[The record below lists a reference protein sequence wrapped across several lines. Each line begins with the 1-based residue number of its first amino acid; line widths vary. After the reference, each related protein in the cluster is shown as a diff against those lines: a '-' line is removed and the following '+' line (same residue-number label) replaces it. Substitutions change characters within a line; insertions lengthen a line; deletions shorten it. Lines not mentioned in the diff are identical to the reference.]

1 MNKKPNVQ
9 SRLFNFNPFLIT
21 LSLAFAIPAQAQQFS
36 NVISFGD
43 SLSDAGNFGSV
54 IGLPGN
60 SFTTNPDPVAAE
72 RIAAAFGHTQ
82 TYSNQVGGGF
92 NFAWG
97 GACVQTATSATTP
110 PCISNAVPRIPVQ
123 ISQYLTP
130 RGNVADPTALYTLW
144 AGANDI
150 FAPLG
155 AGLWTNAAAITAGVL
170 PIATAFTTQT
180 TRLQAAGANY
190 IVVFNLPNL
199 GATPQVIATATA
211 AAAAAAAAGASAAAA
226 AATAAAVVG
235 AASLATL
242 SYNNALNGGLAT
254 MRDGIIPIN
263 VFGLVNEIFANPAAY
278 GFTNITDRA
287 CGSGSGTNSVAC
299 GPAGSGLPFTYALGS
314 NETFFFADGL
324 HPTGAAHRML
334 ANAVIAT
341 IHAPGQVSLAG
352 EVPLQ
357 VYADHSGVINNQ
369 LFALQGAARAEGEAQ
384 GFANIQLGQQ
394 KYTATPNTAAADSN
408 LVTLTVGAD
417 ARYSAQ
423 TSLGVAL
430 SLGNGSSDNGA
441 GGITSNKVLA
451 SIFGRM
457 NFGSAYLSTIA
468 SAGSNALNIERAIP
482 LGPSSRTESGDTT
495 ASHLALELGAGYLFQ
510 LDKLT
515 HGPFIGVTRQKITVA
530 AYREDTLSSTAMRFE
545 EFTRDSLVG
554 RVGYQVKGSTSAGT
568 LHPYARV
575 SYEQES
581 EDAATRVQAGSNTMN
596 GQFTLSGYA
605 PAADWVKAE
614 LGLSMEISPQARAFV
629 SYSGHLNDDRQDRNS
644 VNLGVVMRF

>member
-1 MNKKPNVQ
+1 MNKKPNVL
-9 SRLFNFNPFLIT
+9 SRLFNFNTLAIT
-21 LSLAFAIPAQAQQFS
+21 LSLVTTMPVQAQQFS

-43 SLSDAGNFGSV
+43 SLTDAGNLAAALT
-54 IGLPGN
+54 LPAGN
-60 SFTTNPDPVAAE
+60 SFTTNPDAVAAQH
-72 RIAAAFGHTQ
+72 IAEAFGHTQ
-82 TYSNQVGGGF
+82 TYSLAGGS
-92 NFAWG
+92 NYAWG
-97 GACVQTATSATTP
+97 GACVHPTGICDP
-110 PCISNAVPRIPVQ
+110 VPHVPTQ
-123 ISQYLTP
+123 ITQYLFP
-130 RGNVADPTALYTLW
+130 RGGVADGTALYTLW

-150 FAPLG
+150 LVTLG
-155 AGLWTNAAAITAGVL
+155 AGLWTNAAAITSGVL
-170 PIATAFTTQT
+170 PIADAFTVQT
-180 TRLQAAGANY
+180 ARLQAAGANY

-199 GATPQVIATATA
+199 GRTPQVLA
-211 AAAAAAAAGASAAAA
+211 AAAAAFAAAGGGTAGTA
-226 AATAAAVVG
+226 AATAVVG
-235 AASLATL
+235 GASLAAL

-299 GPAGSGLPFTYALGS
+299 GPAGSGLLFTYALGS

-334 ANAVIAT
+334 ANVVVAT
-341 IHAPGQVSLAG
+341 IRAPGQVSLAG

-357 VYADHSGVINNQ
+357 VYADHSSVINNQ
-369 LFALQGAARAEGEAQ
+369 LFALQEAVRAEGEAR
-384 GFANIQLGQQ
+384 GFANIQVGQQ
-394 KYTATPNTAAADSN
+394 KYTATLNTAAADSN

-545 EFTRDSLVG
+545 EFTRDSLVA
-554 RVGYQVKGSTSAGT
+554 RMGYQVKGSNSAGT

-614 LGLSMEISPQARAFV
+614 LGISMEISPQARAFV

-644 VNLGVVMRF
+644 VNLGVAMRF

>member
-1 MNKKPNVQ
+1 MNKKPNVM
-9 SRLFNFNPFLIT
+9 SRLFNFNTLAIT
-21 LSLAFAIPAQAQQFS
+21 LSLVAIMPVQAQQFS

-43 SLSDAGNFGSV
+43 SLSDAGNV
-54 IGLPGN
+54 AAETPGLPAGN
-60 SFTTNPDPVAAE
+60 SFTTNPDAVAAQH
-72 RIAAAFGHTQ
+72 IAAAFGYTQ
-82 TYSNQVGGGF
+82 TNSLAGGF
-92 NFAWG
+92 NYAWA
-97 GACVQTATSATTP
+97 GACVQTATGATAP
-110 PCISNAVPRIPVQ
+110 PCVSNAVPRIPVQ

-130 RGNVADPTALYTLW
+130 RSNVADPTALYTMW

-150 FAPLG
+150 LAPLV
-155 AGLWTNAAAITAGVL
+155 ANLWTNAAAITAGVL
-170 PIATAFTTQT
+170 PIAAAFTTQT
-180 TRLQAAGANY
+180 ARLQAAGANY
-190 IVVFNLPNL
+190 IAVFNLPDL
-199 GATPQVIATATA
+199 GRTPQLIAAGL
-211 AAAAAAAAGASAAAA
+211 AAAGG
-226 AATAAAVVG
+226 T
-235 AASLATL
+235 SLATL

-263 VFGLVNEIFANPAAY
+263 VFGLVNEVFANPAAY
-278 GFTNITDRA
+278 GFTNITGRA

-299 GPAGSGLPFTYALGS
+299 GPVGSGLPFTYALGT

-324 HPTGAAHRML
+324 HPTGAAHRLL
-334 ANAVIAT
+334 ANVVVAT

-394 KYTATPNTAAADSN
+394 KYTATPNSAAADSN

-417 ARYSAQ
+417 ARYSEQ

-457 NFGSAYLSTIA
+457 NFGSAYLNTIV
-468 SAGSNALNIERAIP
+468 SGGSNSLNIERTIP
-482 LGPSSRTESGDTT
+482 MGPGSRTESGDTT
-495 ASHLALELGAGYLFQ
+495 ASHLAVELGAGYLFQ

-554 RVGYQVKGSTSAGT
+554 RVGYQVKGSNSAGT

-581 EDAATRVQAGSNTMN
+581 ENSATRVQAGSNTMN

-629 SYSGHLNDDRQDRNS
+629 SYSGHLNNDSQDRNS
-644 VNLGVVMRF
+644 VNLGVAMRF

>member
-1 MNKKPNVQ
+1 MNKKPNVM
-9 SRLFNFNPFLIT
+9 SRLFNFNTLAIT
-21 LSLAFAIPAQAQQFS
+21 LSLVAIMPVQAQQFS

-43 SLSDAGNFGSV
+43 SLSDAGNV
-54 IGLPGN
+54 AAVTPGLPPGN
-60 SFTTNPDPVAAE
+60 SFTTNPDPVAAQL
-72 RIAAAFGHTQ
+72 IATAFGHTQ
-82 TYSNQVGGGF
+82 TNSLAGGF
-92 NFAWG
+92 NFAWA
-97 GACVQTATSATTP
+97 GACVQTATGATTP
-110 PCISNAVPRIPVQ
+110 PCLSNTVPRVPVQ

-130 RGNVADPTALYTLW
+130 RSNVADPTALYTLW

-150 FAPLG
+150 LAPLG

-170 PIATAFTTQT
+170 PIAAAFTTQT

-190 IVVFNLPNL
+190 IVAFNLPDL
-199 GATPQVIATATA
+199 GRTPRLVA
-211 AAAAAAAAGASAAAA
+211 AGPAAAG
-226 AATAAAVVG
+226 G
-235 AASLATL
+235 ASLAAL

-263 VFGLVNEIFANPAAY
+263 VFGLVNEIFANPATY
-278 GFTNITDRA
+278 GFATMTGMA
-287 CGSGSGTNSVAC
+287 CYPSGVPDTNSVAC
-299 GPAGSGLPFTYALGS
+299 GPVGSGLPFTYAPGT
-314 NETFFFADGL
+314 NETFFFADGF
-324 HPTGAAHRML
+324 HPTGATHRLL
-334 ANAVIAT
+334 ANVVVAT
-341 IHAPGQVSLAG
+341 LHAPGQVSLAG

-357 VYADHSGVINNQ
+357 VYADHSSVINNQ

-384 GFANIQLGQQ
+384 GFANIQFGQQ
-394 KYTATPNTAAADSN
+394 KYTTTPNSAAADSN

-417 ARYSAQ
+417 ARYSEQ

-441 GGITSNKVLA
+441 SGITSNEVLA

-457 NFGSAYLSTIA
+457 NFGGAYLNTII
-468 SAGSNALNIERAIP
+468 SGGSNSLNIERTITM
-482 LGPSSRTESGDTT
+482 GPGSRTESGDAT
-495 ASHLALELGAGYLFQ
+495 ASHLAVELGAGYLFQ

-554 RVGYQVKGSTSAGT
+554 RVGYQVKGSNSAGT

-581 EDAATRVQAGSNTMN
+581 ENSATRVQAGSNTMN

-614 LGLSMEISPQARAFV
+614 LGLSMEISKQARAFIG
-629 SYSGHLNDDRQDRNS
+629 YSGHLNDDSQDRNS
-644 VNLGVVMRF
+644 VNFGVVMRF

>member
-43 SLSDAGNFGSV
+43 SLTDAGNV
-54 IGLPGN
+54 AAAQALPPGN
-60 SFTTNPDPVAAE
+60 SFTTNPDPVSAQL
-72 RIAAAFGHTQ
+72 IAAAFGHTQ
-82 TYSNQVGGGF
+82 TNSLAGGF
-92 NFAWG
+92 NYAWG
-97 GACVQTATSATTP
+97 GACVHPTTGTAVICTAP
-110 PCISNAVPRIPVQ
+110 RVPIQ

-130 RGNVADPTALYTLW
+130 RNNVADPTALYTLW

-150 FAPLG
+150 LAGFAG
-155 AGLWTNAAAITAGVL
+155 GWANAAQITAGVL
-170 PIATAFTTQT
+170 PIANAFTTET
-180 TRLQAAGANY
+180 ARLQAAGANY
-190 IVVFNLPNL
+190 IVAFNLPDI
-199 GATPQVIATATA
+199 GRTPRFI
-211 AAAAAAAAGASAAAA
+211 AAGLAAS
-226 AATAAAVVG
+226 G
-235 AASLATL
+235 GASLATL

-278 GFTNITDRA
+278 GFTNMTGIA
-287 CGSGSGTNSVAC
+287 CGGSGGTVSTVTSVAC
-299 GPAGSGLPFTYALGS
+299 GPVPGLPYTYAPGT

-324 HPTGAAHRML
+324 HPTGAAHRLL
-334 ANAVIAT
+334 ANVVIAT
-341 IHAPGQVSLAG
+341 IQAPGQVSLAG

-357 VYADHSGVINNQ
+357 VYADHSSVINNQ
-369 LFALQGAARAEGEAQ
+369 LFALQGAARAEGETQ
-384 GFANIQLGQQ
+384 GFANIQVGQQ
-394 KYTATPNTAAADSN
+394 KYTATPNSAAADSN

-417 ARYSAQ
+417 ARYSEQ

-441 GGITSNKVLA
+441 GGITSNEVLA

-457 NFGSAYLSTIA
+457 NFGSAYLNTII
-468 SAGSNALNIERAIP
+468 SAGSNSLNIERAIP
-482 LGPSSRTESGDTT
+482 MGPGSRTESGDTT
-495 ASHLALELGAGYLFQ
+495 ASHLAVELGAGYLFQ

-554 RVGYQVKGSTSAGT
+554 RVGYQVKGSTSSGT

-581 EDAATRVQAGSNTMN
+581 KDAATRVQAGSNTMN
-596 GQFTLSGYA
+596 GQFTLNGYA

-614 LGLSMEISPQARAFV
+614 LGLSMEISPQARAFA

-644 VNLGVVMRF
+644 VNLGVVMSF

>member
-43 SLSDAGNFGSV
+43 SLSDAGNV
-54 IGLPGN
+54 AAVTPGLPPGN
-60 SFTTNPDPVAAE
+60 SFTTNPDAVAAQH
-72 RIAAAFGHTQ
+72 IAAAFGHTQ
-82 TYSNQVGGGF
+82 TNSLAGGF
-92 NFAWG
+92 NYAWG
-97 GACVQTATSATTP
+97 GACVQPATSATTP
-110 PCISNAVPRIPVQ
+110 PCLSNAVPRIPVQ

-150 FAPLG
+150 LAPLG

-170 PIATAFTTQT
+170 PIAAAFTAQT
-180 TRLQAAGANY
+180 ARLQAAGANY
-190 IVVFNLPNL
+190 IVAFNLPDL
-199 GATPQVIATATA
+199 GRTPRLIAGGP
-211 AAAAAAAAGASAAAA
+211 AAAGGASFAA
-226 AATAAAVVG
+226 
-235 AASLATL
+235 L

-263 VFGLVNEIFANPAAY
+263 IFGLVNEIFDYPAAY
-278 GFTNITDRA
+278 GFATMTGMA
-287 CGSGSGTNSVAC
+287 CYPPGVPGTNSVAC
-299 GPAGSGLPFTYALGS
+299 GPVGSGLPFTYAPGT
-314 NETFFFADGL
+314 NETFFFADGF
-324 HPTGAAHRML
+324 HPTGAAHRLL
-334 ANAVIAT
+334 ANVVVAAIR
-341 IHAPGQVSLAG
+341 APGQVSLAG

-369 LFALQGAARAEGEAQ
+369 LFALQGTARAEGEAQ
-384 GFANIQLGQQ
+384 GFANIQLSQQ
-394 KYTATPNTAAADSN
+394 KYTATPNTAAADST

-417 ARYSAQ
+417 ARYSEQ

-457 NFGSAYLSTIA
+457 NFGNAYLNTIV
-468 SAGSNALNIERAIP
+468 SGGSNALNIERTIP
-482 LGPSSRTESGDTT
+482 LGPGSRTESGDTT
-495 ASHLALELGAGYLFQ
+495 ASHLAVELGAGYLFQ
-510 LDKLT
+510 LDKLA

-554 RVGYQVKGSTSAGT
+554 RVGYQVKGSTSSGT
-568 LHPYARV
+568 LHP
-575 SYEQES
+575 
-581 EDAATRVQAGSNTMN
+581 
-596 GQFTLSGYA
+596 
-605 PAADWVKAE
+605 
-614 LGLSMEISPQARAFV
+614 
-629 SYSGHLNDDRQDRNS
+629 
-644 VNLGVVMRF
+644 